1 MLFASLARSATFS
14 SQPAETGIFNYV
26 QYLSP
31 FFQTIARLNACTAA
45 CGGGGGGLR
54 KRRGFKPPISES
66 CCISL
71 KTVELLHK
79 RAKLHLRGGSVAPRC
94 ANAPRSDSIQP
105 RRYYI
110 RRTDVTVSAYTGNE
124 KIAVDKSTLTRVAEE
139 IPPASHRISSVPSE
153 TQTQWPMC
161 CYFHQR

>member
-26 QYLSP
+26 QYSP
-31 FFQTIARLNACTAA
+31 PPLFQTIARLNACTAA
-45 CGGGGGGLR
+45 RGGGLR
-54 KRRGFKPPISES
+54 KRRGFKPPVSES

-71 KTVELLHK
+71 KTVERLHK
-79 RAKLHLRGGSVAPRC
+79 RAELRLRGGRVAPRC

-105 RRYYI
+105 RRCYI